1 MAEIMLAGFGGQ
13 GVLFAGKVIAKAGME
28 ALKNVSWLPSYGPEM
43 RGGTCNCKVIVSDG
57 QIASPDIA
65 EPDFLLAMNAPSLDK
80 FEGKVRAGGTI
91 IMDSSLIDSKRT
103 FRKDVNIVCI
113 PAKKIAEKIGDGR
126 LGNMVMTGCFISR
139 YGKIPLAEVVDCMR
153 RSVSKAKS
161 SLAELNIKM
170 LKAGYAF

>member
-13 GVLFAGKVIAKAGME
+13 GVLFAGKVIAAAGME
-28 ALKNVSWLPSYGPEM
+28 SLKNVSWLPSYGPEM
-43 RGGTCNCKVIVSDG
+43 RGGTCNCKVIVSDE

-91 IMDSSLIDSKRT
+91 IMDSSLIGKRT

-113 PAKKIAEKIGDGR
+113 PAKKIAEKMGDGR
-126 LGNMVMTGCFISR
+126 LGNMVMTGCFINR
-139 YGKIPLAEVVDCMR
+139 YGKISLSEVVECMR
-153 RSVSKAKS
+153 RSVSKAKA

>member
-65 EPDFLLAMNAPSLDK
+65 EPDFLLAMNAPSLEK
-80 FEGKVRAGGTI
+80 FEGKVRSGGTI
-91 IMDSSLIDSKRT
+91 IMDSSLIDKKIS
-103 FRKDVNIVCI
+103 RKDVKTVYI
-113 PAKKIAEKIGDGR
+113 PAKKIAEKMGDGR

-139 YGKIPLAEVVDCMR
+139 YGKIPLSEVVECMR
-153 RSVSKAKS
+153 RSVSKAKA